1 MAQLKIECFN
11 KRIHLKNIAQA
22 VYSVLGQKDD
32 LKVELGFVSAEEI
45 KDYNRETRGVDKV
58 TDVLSYPTLD
68 GICGKVL
75 CKKDFPTDIDGKYLF
90 LGSIILCEE
99 KIESQ
104 AKEYGHSAKRE
115 RDYLIIH
122 GLLHLFG
129 YDHMNDIDKAN
140 MRQKE
145 KEVLKVLGIEE

>member
-1 MAQLKIECFN
+1 MAELKIECFN
-11 KRIHLKNIAQA
+11 KRIHLKKIAQA
-22 VYSVLGQKDD
+22 VYDVLGQKDN
-32 LKVELGFVSAEEI
+32 LKVELGFVSAGEI

-68 GICGKVL
+68 GVCGRVIY
-75 CKKDFPTDIDGKYLF
+75 KKDFPTDVDGKHLF

-129 YDHMNDIDKAN
+129 YDHMTDEDKAV
-140 MRQKE
+140 MRAKE
-145 KEVLKVLGIEE
+145 KQVLKKLGIEE

>member
-1 MAQLKIECFN
+1 MAELKIECFN

-22 VYSVLGQKDD
+22 VYDVLKQKDN
-32 LKVELGFVSAEEI
+32 LKVELGFVSDEQI
-45 KDYNRETRGVDKV
+45 KEYNRQTRGVDKV

-68 GICGKVL
+68 GICGKVVY
-75 CKKDFPTDIDGKYLF
+75 KKDFPTDIDGKYLF

-99 KIESQ
+99 KIKSQ
-104 AKEYGHSAKRE
+104 AKEYGHSVKRE

-122 GLLHLFG
+122 GLMHLFG
-129 YDHMNDIDKAN
+129 YDHMTDQDKAV

-145 KEVLKVLGIEE
+145 KEVLKKLGVEE